1 MGYGTL
7 ACLVKE
13 GTKSYVYNVRGGH
26 IARTRQRS
34 YEIAYANA
42 LAQGKTLQDAAKEAN
57 IAGGKAEKLA
67 SRHTQRI
74 LGPLSSAA
82 WDTFE
87 ALYYGGTLLEA
98 ISRGIGTI
106 GGSYWGG
113 FQGEQNLGR
122 IGYFV
127 GSHIGSWVG
136 GRVGL
141 MVFDISNAAHVF
153 INGDFIQE
161 NNVGGGDIGS
171 IPEETINS
179 EF

>member
-7 ACLVKE
+7 ACLAKE

-26 IARTRQRS
+26 IARMRQRS

-42 LAQGKTLQDAAKEAN
+42 LAQGRTLQDALKEAN
-57 IAGGKAEKLA
+57 LAGKKAEKLA

-87 ALYYGGTLLEA
+87 ALYYGGTLVEA

-106 GGSYWGG
+106 GGAYWGG
-113 FQGEQNLGR
+113 LQGEQSLGR
-122 IGYFV
+122 IGYFF

-141 MVFDISNAAHVF
+141 MVFDISNAAHFFV
-153 INGDFIQE
+153 NEYLIQG
-161 NNVGGGDIGS
+161 NNMGS
-171 IPEETINS
+171 VDMMPSPEETINS